1 VTAEIVV
8 FFESSG
14 YLSNYG
20 SSNGYFTLINSDKYK
35 NNHMKQGVFTAMLI
49 AVTYAVSLGFYV
61 WMGTTPPDSMF
72 HAVWKGGPIVSVLMA
87 LILMV
92 IAYIVERIIA
102 LNKAAGKGNIPE
114 FVQSLKMDI
123 DNGAVDQA
131 IAKCDEHQSSLA
143 AVLRAVLERYKNLVY
158 HNITD
163 RDKKV
168 SEMQKAVEEATVME
182 MPLLEKNLVAIST
195 IASISTMVGLLG
207 TTLGMIRAF
216 AAMATSGAPDA
227 VQLSLGISE
236 ALFNTALGILGGI
249 MGIVTYNVFTNKV
262 DRFSYMIDEA
272 AFYIIQTLGTGK
284 TQ

>member
-1 VTAEIVV
+1 
-8 FFESSG
+8 
-14 YLSNYG
+14 
-20 SSNGYFTLINSDKYK
+20 
-35 NNHMKQGVFTAMLI
+35 MKQGLFTGLLI
-49 AVTYAVSLGFYV
+49 IVTYVVSLGFYV
-61 WMGTTPPDSMF
+61 WMGTTPPESMF

-102 LNKAAGKGNIPE
+102 LNRASGKGNIPE
-114 FVQSLKMDI
+114 FVQSLKQDI
-123 DNGAVDQA
+123 ENGSIEEA
-131 IAKCDEHQSSLA
+131 IAKCDDHQSSLS
-143 AVLRAVLERYKNLVY
+143 AVLRAVLDRYKKMVSLNV
-158 HNITD
+158 TD
-163 RDKKV
+163 RDKKI
-168 SEMQKAVEEATVME
+168 SEMEKAVEEATVME

-236 ALFNTALGILGGI
+236 ALFNTALGIIGGI

-262 DRFSYMIDEA
+262 DRFNYLIDEA

>member
-1 VTAEIVV
+1 
-8 FFESSG
+8 
-14 YLSNYG
+14 
-20 SSNGYFTLINSDKYK
+20 
-35 NNHMKQGVFTAMLI
+35 MKQGLFTGLLI
-49 AVTYAVSLGFYV
+49 IVTYVVSLGFYV
-61 WMGTTPPDSMF
+61 WMGTTPPESMF

-102 LNKAAGKGNIPE
+102 LNRASGKGNIPE
-114 FVQSLKMDI
+114 FVQSLKQDI
-123 DNGAVDQA
+123 ENGSIEEA
-131 IAKCDEHQSSLA
+131 IAKCDDHQSSLS
-143 AVLRAVLERYKNLVY
+143 AVLRAVLDRYKKMVSLNV
-158 HNITD
+158 TD
-163 RDKKV
+163 RDKKI
-168 SEMQKAVEEATVME
+168 SEMEKAVEEATVME

-236 ALFNTALGILGGI
+236 ALFNTALGIIGGI

-262 DRFSYMIDEA
+262 DRFNYMIDEA

>member
-1 VTAEIVV
+1 MKQ
-8 FFESSG
+8 
-14 YLSNYG
+14 
-20 SSNGYFTLINSDKYK
+20 GYFTAL
-35 NNHMKQGVFTAMLI
+35 LI
-49 AVTYAVSLGFYV
+49 AVTYAVSFGFWM
-61 WMGTTPPDSMF
+61 WMGSTPPESMF

-102 LNKAAGKGNIPE
+102 LNKASGKGDVPR
-114 FVQSLKMDI
+114 FVQSLKQDI

-131 IAKCDEHQSSLA
+131 IARCDDHQSALA
-143 AVLRAVLERYKNLVY
+143 AVMRAVLDRYKNLAV

-163 RDKKV
+163 REKKI
-168 SEMQKAVEEATVME
+168 SEMEKAVEEATVME

-249 MGIVTYNVFTNKV
+249 MGIVTYNIFTSRV

-284 TQ
+284 SQS

>member
-1 VTAEIVV
+1 
-8 FFESSG
+8 
-14 YLSNYG
+14 
-20 SSNGYFTLINSDKYK
+20 
-35 NNHMKQGVFTAMLI
+35 MKQGYFTAMLI
-49 AVTYAVSLGFYV
+49 AVTYAVSLGFYI
-61 WMGTTPPDSMF
+61 WMGTTSPDSMF

-102 LNKAAGKGNIPE
+102 LNKAAGKGAIPE
-114 FVQSLKMDI
+114 FVQSLKQDI
-123 DNGAVDQA
+123 DAGAVDQA
-131 IAKCDEHQSSLA
+131 ISRCDEHQSSLS
-143 AVLRAVLERYKNLVY
+143 AVLRAALERYKMLAV
-158 HNITD
+158 HNVID
-163 RDKKV
+163 RDKRI

-182 MPLLEKNLVAIST
+182 MPLLEKNLMAIST

-249 MGIVTYNVFTNKV
+249 MGIVTYNVFTNRV
-262 DRFSYMIDEA
+262 DRFNYMIDEA

-284 TQ
+284 SQS

>member
-1 VTAEIVV
+1 
-8 FFESSG
+8 
-14 YLSNYG
+14 
-20 SSNGYFTLINSDKYK
+20 
-35 NNHMKQGVFTAMLI
+35 MKQGFFTGILI

-61 WMGTTPPDSMF
+61 WMGTTPPESIF
-72 HAVWKGGPIVSVLMA
+72 HAIWKGGPVVSVLMA
-87 LILMV
+87 LILML

-102 LNKAAGKGNIPE
+102 LNKASGKGNIPE
-114 FVQSLKMDI
+114 FVRSLKQDI
-123 DNGAVDQA
+123 DNGSIDQA
-131 IAKCDEHQSSLA
+131 IAKCDDHQSSLA
-143 AVLRAVLERYKNLVY
+143 AVLRSVLQRYKMLVSY
-158 HNITD
+158 NVTD
-163 RDKKV
+163 REKKI
-168 SEMQKAVEEATVME
+168 SDMEKAVEEATVME

-236 ALFNTALGILGGI
+236 ALFNTAIGILGGI
-249 MGIVTYNVFTNKV
+249 MGIVTYNVFTSRV

-284 TQ
+284 PE

>member
-1 VTAEIVV
+1 
-8 FFESSG
+8 
-14 YLSNYG
+14 
-20 SSNGYFTLINSDKYK
+20 
-35 NNHMKQGVFTAMLI
+35 MKQGFFTAILI
-49 AVTYAVSLGFYV
+49 VVTYSVSLGFYV

-72 HAVWKGGPIVSVLMA
+72 HALWKGGPIVSVLMA

-92 IAYIVERIIA
+92 IAYVVERIVA
-102 LNKAAGKGNIPE
+102 LNKASGKGNITE
-114 FVQSLKMDI
+114 FVQNLKQDI
-123 DNGAVDQA
+123 DAGAVDQA
-131 IAKCDEHQSSLA
+131 ISRCDDHQSSLA
-143 AVLRAVLERYKNLVY
+143 AVMRAVLDRYKMLAVQNV
-158 HNITD
+158 TD
-163 RDKKV
+163 REKRI
-168 SEMQKAVEEATVME
+168 SEMEKAVEEATVME

-249 MGIVTYNVFTNKV
+249 MGIVTYNVFTNRV
-262 DRFSYMIDEA
+262 DKFSYQIDEA

-284 TQ
+284 SQA